1 MAALCIAPA
10 AQAVDGTITI
20 TGEIT
25 DQTCKIDSKDPPH
38 DLVVTLPRIGPLA
51 LKEINSTAG
60 ATPFA
65 IRISDCPDSLSGT
78 VNAYFEPG
86 ATTDYGT
93 GNLMAYNEVLPTGIP
108 SSIPDRSQAILFN
121 NVQIQLTNL
130 NGSVIKL
137 GQPVQEQNA
146 QSVPLSGNTTKTATL
161 RYLARYIRTTAN
173 PLHAGK
179 LLTFVQYS
187 VVYP

>member
-1 MAALCIAPA
+1 MAAACLTPH
-10 AQAVDGTITI
+10 AQAVNGTVTI

-38 DLVVTLPRIGPLA
+38 DLVVTLPRIGAMA

-60 ATPFA
+60 ATPFV

-78 VNAYFEPG
+78 VKAYFEPG

-93 GNLMAYNEVLPTGIP
+93 GNLMAYNEALPTGIP

-121 NVQIQLTNL
+121 NVQIQLINM

-137 GQPVQEQNA
+137 GQSVEEQNA
-146 QSVPLSGNTTKTATL
+146 HSVPLTGDVTKTATL

-179 LLTFVQYS
+179 LLTYVQYS